1 MGGIIRDMT
10 VTMME
15 RAATLLLVLILTTL
29 SSTSLAFVPLTLPR
43 ISQQQRQVPFTY
55 VRYLRIYPYR
65 TNIITHSKVSCMTLT
80 HSLTHSSLLFSVLHS
95 QRVEE
100 TNDNTAIPP
109 NLRRKVRAKRPPRGH
124 VIPRS
129 KKVKGVVGGSSNP
142 RLRPQGK
149 AREAGLNNPS
159 NIKIIGGSARG
170 RRLDSPQV
178 YLRPM
183 MAKVKEAL
191 FSTLTS
197 FGMYDNG
204 MATRH
209 LDVFAGSGS
218 VGLESLS
225 RGATHC
231 TFVDVSQDCCAA
243 MERNV
248 QWCQFLERD
257 QTQIVCADYLLAL
270 REPPSVGISTTVPY
284 DIITLSPPY
293 EEVVYAEL
301 LEAVVNSPLVGEDTV
316 VVVEYP
322 VELGNLPHVVPQEN
336 GVGAM
341 VGVRNRKYGRTLIA
355 IYVVNPS
362 GNLKVADCRPEEFV

>member
-1 MGGIIRDMT
+1 
-10 VTMME
+10 MMK
-15 RAATLLLVLILTTL
+15 RTATLLLVLTLTTL
-29 SSTSLAFVPLTLPR
+29 SSTSLAFVSLTLP
-43 ISQQQRQVPFTY
+43 RQVPFT
-55 VRYLRIYPYR
+55 
-65 TNIITHSKVSCMTLT
+65 
-80 HSLTHSSLLFSVLHS
+80 VLHS
-95 QRVEE
+95 QKVEE
-100 TNDNTAIPP
+100 TNDNSAIPP

-129 KKVKGVVGGSSNP
+129 QKVKGVGGSSNP
-142 RLRPQGK
+142 RLRLQGK

-209 LDVFAGSGS
+209 LDIFAGSGS

-257 QTQIVCADYLLAL
+257 QTQIVCADYLMAL
-270 REPPSVGISTTVPY
+270 REPSSVGISTTVPY

>member
-1 MGGIIRDMT
+1 MNPMSRRAHSFFSVGGIIRDMQ
-10 VTMME
+10 VTMMK
-15 RAATLLLVLILTTL
+15 RTATLLLVLTLTTL

-43 ISQQQRQVPFTY
+43 QVPFTY
-55 VRYLRIYPYR
+55 VRYLSVQNKHHYTFQCFLYD
-65 TNIITHSKVSCMTLT
+65 THSIN
-80 HSLTHSSLLFSVLHS
+80 HSSLLFSVLHS
-95 QRVEE
+95 QKVEE
-100 TNDNTAIPP
+100 TNDNSAIPP

-129 KKVKGVVGGSSNP
+129 QKVKGVGGSSNP

-209 LDVFAGSGS
+209 LDIFAGSGS
-218 VGLESLS
+218 VGIGIAESRRHALHVC
-225 RGATHC
+225 RRFARLLCRHG
-231 TFVDVSQDCCAA
+231 
-243 MERNV
+243 
-248 QWCQFLERD
+248 
-257 QTQIVCADYLLAL
+257 TQC
-270 REPPSVGISTTVPY
+270 
-284 DIITLSPPY
+284 
-293 EEVVYAEL
+293 
-301 LEAVVNSPLVGEDTV
+301 AVVSIFGKGSNTNCLCRLFNGIARTIIRWNINHRAVRYH
-316 VVVEYP
+316 YP
-322 VELGNLPHVVPQEN
+322 VTAVRGS
-336 GVGAM
+336 
-341 VGVRNRKYGRTLIA
+341 GVRGIA
-355 IYVVNPS
+355 RS
-362 GNLKVADCRPEEFV
+362 GSQFTTRG

>member
-1 MGGIIRDMT
+1 
-10 VTMME
+10 MMKQ
-15 RAATLLLVLILTTL
+15 AAALLFVRILTTL

-55 VRYLRIYPYR
+55 VPCPSVQNKHHHTFQRFLYD
-65 TNIITHSKVSCMTLT
+65 T
-80 HSLTHSSLLFSVLHS
+80 HSLSRSSFLFSVRHS
-95 QRVEE
+95 QKVEE

-129 KKVKGVVGGSSNP
+129 QKVKGVVGGSSNP

-248 QWCQFLERD
+248 RWCQFLERD
-257 QTQIVCADYLLAL
+257 QTQIVCADYLMAL